1 MTQRARYRYR
11 GIAPLALTVASLTGG
26 IIVAGCSSSGSS
38 ASSAQP
44 APTTSTFA
52 GAAAPAGSSADP
64 NGDLANTRD
73 TAGSQI
79 SAANVA
85 SLKEAWTF
93 KLAGT
98 AAAGVNGAGAF
109 AAAPVVVNGV
119 VYIQDLDAN
128 VYAVSLAT
136 GKLRWEYQVNIPEKS
151 GPGPDGVAV
160 ANGVVYGDTSTAVF
174 ALNAATGKV
183 AWDDAHLLNSGQGS
197 FEIQPAVAGG
207 RVYLASAYGNGPGG
221 GILLALDASTGKEL
235 WSFNTVVG
243 PDPGANALG
252 LGAGGAWETPL
263 VGTDGSVTFGTGNP
277 YQSISEAIS
286 HPAADRYTNSEVNLN
301 AATGKL
307 RWYYQA
313 VPNDFKDW
321 DMQLSPIAATAG
333 GVPAIIGGG
342 KMGDVYAMNAS
353 TGALLWKTPVGVH
366 NGTDNDSRL
375 LLEHK
380 ITIKVPYTFEP
391 GSLGGVL
398 SNMALADGTVYVA
411 TLDVPLIETKMTSV
425 DGDGAPKGTVA
436 AGEIEALSLATGK
449 VEWDTKVSSLPLGA
463 ATVSNDLVFT
473 TLVNGE
479 LIALNRSTGAIVYQR
494 KLPTTTNSPIAITSN
509 AILVPAGA
517 PGASAKS
524 GVPSPQLVAYT
535 VH

>member
-197 FEIQPAVAGG
+197 FEIQPALADG